1 MITDTRL
8 SVKGTQYAI
17 FAYVF
22 HHVAL
27 QCEHTFF
34 SPPRGASDHPL
45 VFFSIAA
52 VTVALGVRVADMTSS
67 GSRGSG

>member
-1 MITDTRL
+1 MFSTTWRFNV
-8 SVKGTQYAI
+8 SAN
-17 FAYVF
+17 FF
-22 HHVAL
+22 HHHVAL

-52 VTVALGVRVADMTSS
+52 VTVALGVRVVDMTSS
-67 GSRGSG
+67 GRAGYKYV